1 MMMSNKSRDHNTCQV
16 FSQNVALT
24 TSDHDNFTLHA
35 MKLEGKRYSFS
46 KHKQLLAE
54 FICYNK

>member
-24 TSDHDNFTLHA
+24 KSDHDNFTLHA
-35 MKLEGKRYSFS
+35 MKSEGKRYSFS

>member
-1 MMMSNKSRDHNTCQV
+1 MMMSNKSRHYNTCQV

-35 MKLEGKRYSFS
+35 MKSEGKRYSFS

-54 FICYNK
+54 CKCYNK

>member
-1 MMMSNKSRDHNTCQV
+1 MMKSNKTRDHNTCQV

-24 TSDHDNFTLHA
+24 TLDHDNFTLHA
-35 MKLEGKRYSFS
+35 IKLEGKRYSFS

-54 FICYNK
+54 

>member
-1 MMMSNKSRDHNTCQV
+1 MMKSNKTRDHNTCQV

-24 TSDHDNFTLHA
+24 ISDHDNFTLHA
-35 MKLEGKRYSFS
+35 MKSEGKRYSFS